1 MSEDHCFS
9 THDPGLGSETND
21 WGPAVWLQLRR
32 YRSEPERSNAVRRK
46 PVLLLHGA
54 SANHG
59 TFTVGTPG
67 LACCLYG
74 HGFDP
79 WMLDWRGSSLVV
91 DAPANNASLRDQ
103 PHIYNFNRAAAE
115 DLPAAIEKMRQAGVN
130 GPVSLLGHC
139 MGGAVAAEAIALGH
153 LENADVDRV
162 VLIALGLFYEA
173 PIDSR
178 LKSEERILERLT
190 QAREH
195 CVVAI
200 DPRVVAIDPRIGDDD
215 RSEDGWPQE
224 LKNLYDAWPGALR
237 SHAEESNPA
246 GALCNRLSFM
256 YGMPYHHKNLR
267 RGHSRPGEPRIAQSI
282 WRHSPAYVPACRQKP
297 AARTCD
303 ILRGRG
309 IVLQPR
315 GLRLRQSSRKVPQA
329 EPSHDHHRCTEP
341 AVAPRQRRSDV

>member
-1 MSEDHCFS
+1 
-9 THDPGLGSETND
+9 
-21 WGPAVWLQLRR
+21 
-32 YRSEPERSNAVRRK
+32 
-46 PVLLLHGA
+46 
-54 SANHG
+54 
-59 TFTVGTPG
+59 
-67 LACCLYG
+67 
-74 HGFDP
+74 
-79 WMLDWRGSSLVV
+79 MLDWRGSGLVV

-256 YGMPYHHKNLR
+256 LQIPYHHKNLLEVIHDQANPELLNQFGAIPLRMYLHAAEDLR
-267 RGHSRPGEPRIAQSI
+267 RGHATFFKKRDRP
-282 WRHSPAYVPACRQKP
+282 PAT
-297 AARTCD
+297 RT
-303 ILRGRG
+303 
-309 IVLQPR
+309 
-315 GLRLRQSSRKVPQA
+315 SSQ
-329 EPSHDHHRCTEP
+329 TEL
-341 AVAPRQRRSDV
+341 AKGSAS